1 MKEYKTI
8 LGEGI
13 DEFTEKR
20 SRFIGHILP
29 VTTERQALDF
39 ISSVKSKYWDAKHNV
54 YAYILR
60 ENNICRFSDD
70 GEPKGTAGVP
80 VLEVLQK
87 SGLTDCAVVVTRY
100 FGGVLLGAGGL
111 VRAYSHGAK
120 IAVDAAGIA
129 VMKPSLICTVSPDY
143 SGYNRAVT
151 LLESSGC
158 RIKDT
163 EFGADVK
170 ITFAISQGDEVRFEK
185 ELLDTFCG
193 SVALKIVGEE
203 YYPYSLKDE

>member
-1 MKEYKTI
+1 MDEYKTI

-20 SRFIGHILP
+20 SRFIGHMLP
-29 VTTERQALDF
+29 VTTEQQALDF
-39 ISSVKSKYWDAKHNV
+39 IGGIKSKYWDAKHNV

-87 SGLTDCAVVVTRY
+87 SGVTDCAVVVTRY
-100 FGGVLLGAGGL
+100 FGGILLGAGGL

-120 IAVDAAGIA
+120 IALDAAGIA
-129 VMKPSLICTVSPDY
+129 VMRRCYICKFTCDY
-143 SGYNRAVT
+143 SSYGKAET
-151 LLESSGC
+151 LLVAENC
-158 RIKDT
+158 QVRDT
-163 EFGADVK
+163 EFGADVTV
-170 ITFAISQGDEVRFEK
+170 TFMLPEKQVADFEAK
-185 ELLDTFCG
+185 LTETFFG
-193 SVALKIVGEE
+193 RVVLKKVGEE
-203 YYPYSLKDE
+203 FAPFAE

>member
-1 MKEYKTI
+1 MDEYKTI

-20 SRFIGHILP
+20 SRFIGHMLP
-29 VTTERQALDF
+29 VTSEQQALDF
-39 ISSVKSKYWDAKHNV
+39 ISGVKSKYWDAKHNV

-87 SGLTDCAVVVTRY
+87 SGVTDCAVVVTRY
-100 FGGVLLGAGGL
+100 FGGILLGAGGL

-120 IAVDAAGIA
+120 IALDAAGIA
-129 VMKPSLICTVSPDY
+129 VMRRCLICKFSCDY
-143 SGYNRAVT
+143 SNYGRAET
-151 LLESSGC
+151 LLSAENC
-158 RIKDT
+158 QVRDT
-163 EFGADVK
+163 EFGADVTV
-170 ITFAISQGDEVRFEK
+170 TFMLPEKQVADFEGK
-185 ELLDTFCG
+185 LTETFFG
-193 SVALKIVGEE
+193 RVVLKKVGEE
-203 YYPYSLKDE
+203 FAPFAE